1 MLVLAFAHGHILRN
15 LIARWVALS
24 ALEARRLHLATASVS
39 ILGYDHD
46 LDEPIIR
53 LLNDA

>member
-1 MLVLAFAHGHILRN
+1 VLAFAHGHILRI